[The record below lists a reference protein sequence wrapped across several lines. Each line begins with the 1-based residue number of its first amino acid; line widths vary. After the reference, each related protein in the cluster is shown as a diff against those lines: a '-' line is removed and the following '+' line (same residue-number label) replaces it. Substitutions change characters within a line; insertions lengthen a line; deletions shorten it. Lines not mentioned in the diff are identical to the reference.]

1 MFIKSLRLGSI
12 AAMMLFA
19 ATAWGT
25 PSTLEGTVKD
35 VNRQPLKGAD
45 VRIEATKGAKLTQ
58 VVKTDARGHYI
69 SGSLPE
75 GNYRVTLLF
84 NGVIKASINNAGV
97 KGGESAKLNFDLKS
111 SSAGGKSVKRST
123 HMVYVPADTGSH
135 LGGRWVEVDDSGNPV
150 GTSGADDVSRGGNNM
165 LRSIQNSS
173 TGMANSSGGG
183 R

>member
-12 AAMMLFA
+12 TAMMLFA

-35 VNRQPLKGAD
+35 VNSQPLKGAD
-45 VRIEATKGAKLTQ
+45 VRIEATKGAKLAQ

-84 NGVIKASINNAGV
+84 NGVVKATINNAGV
-97 KGGESAKLNFDLKS
+97 KGGKSAKLDFALKS
-111 SSAGGKSVKRST
+111 FSVGGKPAKRST
-123 HMVYVPADTGSH
+123 HMVYMPAETGSH
-135 LGGRWVEVDDSGNPV
+135 LGGRWVEVDDTGNPV
-150 GTSGADDVSRGGNNM
+150 GTSGADNVSRGGNDM
-165 LRSIQNSS
+165 LRNVQQTSVPMPP
-173 TGMANSSGGG
+173 TGGH
-183 R
+183 